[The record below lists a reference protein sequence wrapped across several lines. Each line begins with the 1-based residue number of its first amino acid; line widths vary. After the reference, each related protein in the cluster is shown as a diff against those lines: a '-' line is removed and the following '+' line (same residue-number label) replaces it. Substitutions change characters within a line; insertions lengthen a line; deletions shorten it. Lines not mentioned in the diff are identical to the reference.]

1 MKYGHKPLT
10 RVIASIG
17 AAAAIAL
24 AAPSASAQTTT
35 PPPDSTTT
43 TTTSMATKKPPTTAT
58 PQMIQEACQ
67 RQKARTA
74 RLLQFGI
81 PEEFGSEEPFKFD
94 NKAPPC

>member
-1 MKYGHKPLT
+1 MKYGYKPLT

-35 PPPDSTTT
+35 PPPDSTTS
-43 TTTSMATKKPPTTAT
+43 TSTKKPPTNAT

-67 RQKARTA
+67 RQKIRTA
-74 RLLQFGI
+74 KLLQFGI